1 MGCERIIH
9 FCESNYRGVQG
20 EKSKQRHFG
29 GLRTNFISQKELG
42 VLT

>member
-1 MGCERIIH
+1 MGCERIIN
-9 FCESNYRGVQG
+9 FCESNYMEDQG

-29 GLRTNFISQKELG
+29 GLGTNFISQKELG